1 MIGRVWRGWTAAAR
15 ADAYEALL
23 RGTIFPGI
31 LARRIAGFRRIDLFR
46 RPDGAEVEFLTLMW
60 FEDLG
65 AVATFAGPGAEA
77 AVVPPAARGLLA
89 RCDARASHFDLRET
103 RSSA

>member
-1 MIGRVWRGWTAAAR
+1 MIGRVWRGWTAAAH

-46 RPDGAEVEFLTLMW
+46 RADGAEVEFLTLMW

-65 AVATFAGPGAEA
+65 AVGAFAGPDAEA
-77 AVVPPAARGLLA
+77 AVVPPAARALLG
-89 RCDARASHFDLRET
+89 RFDARASHFDLRET
-103 RSSA
+103 RSA